1 MTYEE
6 YLNQTDPK
14 PFLNVKVKRSECF
27 SISKVLCGEI
37 IVLKIK
43 DEYYSYLVF
52 TGTTLFWT
60 MDEHGNKKAP
70 SVFSLEETAYEKLKT
85 RHPELNWVEAEEQSD
100 EDLEAAAE
108 LYDKIKN
115 GTFINENVI
124 E

>member
-27 SISKVLCGEI
+27 SISKVFCGEI

-43 DEYYSYLVF
+43 DEYYSYLIF

-70 SVFSLEETAYEKLKT
+70 SVFSLEETAYEKLKA
-85 RHPELNWVEAEEQSD
+85 RHPELNWNEADDVMQ
-100 EDLEAAAE
+100 EDLEAAE
-108 LYDKIKN
+108 LYDKINN

>member
-27 SISKVLCGEI
+27 SISKVFCGEI

-43 DEYYSYLVF
+43 DEYYSYLIF

-70 SVFSLEETAYEKLKT
+70 SVFSLEETAYEKLKA
-85 RHPELNWVEAEEQSD
+85 RHPELNWKEADDVMQ
-100 EDLEAAAE
+100 EDLEAAE
-108 LYDKIKN
+108 LYDKINN